1 MENTTQENLQDK
13 TIQTIEELAQKIVST
28 EKALEEQEKSLSLKN
43 KEFANFIKAQKHN
56 EEELKVLFDMVKEEM
71 EKRGLREHLTSIM
84 KFTLSPSGKY
94 RLAEGVDINDIPDSL
109 CDIKKVINNKKVKSY
124 KELNN
129 SLPEGIESTGN
140 ILRKELLV

>member
-1 MENTTQENLQDK
+1 MENTTQDK
-13 TIQTIEELAQKIVST
+13 TIQAIEDLAQKIVST

-94 RLAEGVDINDIPDSL
+94 RLVEGVDINDIPDSL

>member
-1 MENTTQENLQDK
+1 MENTTQDK
-13 TIQTIEELAQKIVST
+13 TIQAIEDLAQKIVST

-94 RLAEGVDINDIPDSL
+94 RLSSNTNIEDIPDEL
-109 CDIKKVINNKKVKSY
+109 CDIKKVLNNKKITAY
-124 KELNN
+124 KELNQT
-129 SLPEGIESTGN
+129 LPAGVESTGN

>member
-1 MENTTQENLQDK
+1 MENTTQDK
-13 TIQTIEELAQKIVST
+13 TIQAIEDLAQKIVST

-94 RLAEGVDINDIPDSL
+94 RLSSDTSIEDIPDEL
-109 CDIKKVINNKKVKSY
+109 CDIKKVLNNKKITAY
-124 KELNN
+124 KELNQT
-129 SLPEGIESTGN
+129 LPAGVESTGN

>member
-1 MENTTQENLQDK
+1 MENTTQDK
-13 TIQTIEELAQKIVST
+13 TIQAIEDLAQKIVST

>member
-1 MENTTQENLQDK
+1 
-13 TIQTIEELAQKIVST
+13 
-28 EKALEEQEKSLSLKN
+28 
-43 KEFANFIKAQKHN
+43 
-56 EEELKVLFDMVKEEM
+56 
-71 EKRGLREHLTSIM
+71 M

-94 RLAEGVDINDIPDSL
+94 RLAEGVDINDIPDNL

-140 ILRKELLV
+140 ILRKDLLV

>member
-1 MENTTQENLQDK
+1 MENTTQDK
-13 TIQTIEELAQKIVST
+13 TIQAIEDLAQKIVST

-84 KFTLSPSGKY
+84 KFT
-94 RLAEGVDINDIPDSL
+94 
-109 CDIKKVINNKKVKSY
+109 
-124 KELNN
+124 
-129 SLPEGIESTGN
+129 
-140 ILRKELLV
+140 

>member
-1 MENTTQENLQDK
+1 MENTAQENLQDK
-13 TIQTIEELAQKIVST
+13 TIQAIEDLAQKIVST
-28 EKALEEQEKSLSLKN
+28 EKALEEQEKSLSAKN

-94 RLAEGVDINDIPDSL
+94 RLSPDTKIEDIPDEL
-109 CDIKKVINNKKVKSY
+109 CDIKKVLNNKKITAY
-124 KELNN
+124 KELNQT
-129 SLPEGIESTGN
+129 LPAGVESTGN
-140 ILRKELLV
+140 ILRKELLI

>member
-1 MENTTQENLQDK
+1 MENTTQDK
-13 TIQTIEELAQKIVST
+13 TIQAIEDLAQKIVST

-94 RLAEGVDINDIPDSL
+94 RLSSDTNIEDIPDEL
-109 CDIKKVINNKKVKSY
+109 CDIKKVLNNKKITAY
-124 KELNN
+124 KELNQT
-129 SLPEGIESTGN
+129 LPAGVESTGN